1 MAVLLSIVKRP
12 LLGNVFCPHETVPT
26 KRIQFTTTIQSLNS
40 GKKSVQQKT
49 FQSAFVLN
57 HRIELFVS

>member
-1 MAVLLSIVKRP
+1 MKL
-12 LLGNVFCPHETVPT
+12 VPA
-26 KRIQFTTTIQSLNS
+26 KRIQFTTTIESLNS

-57 HRIELFVS
+57 RRIELFEG